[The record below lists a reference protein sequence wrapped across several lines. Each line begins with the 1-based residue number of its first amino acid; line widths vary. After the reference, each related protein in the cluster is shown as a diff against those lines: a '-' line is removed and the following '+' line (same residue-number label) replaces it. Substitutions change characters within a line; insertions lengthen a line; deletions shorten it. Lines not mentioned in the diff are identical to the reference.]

1 MACTD
6 TFPASPMRTRIEGD
20 DIVSRIF
27 ALVLLSLFLMSGHAE
42 AADKKN
48 MAGKPPHAS
57 AYDGLLPAGM
67 TPTPAPGFHPS
78 QLRGARVALVP
89 SANFNEWARIWAN
102 LYEEG
107 GFENYWGVKMFGHKR
122 ETFQGYENNSDPR
135 NLAERIVQTL
145 QPHVGEVFIATDL
158 VQARDA
164 GADYYLILDG
174 WLGSFTRWNM
184 WYQATGGVYLLDGAL
199 QQVFEATGTG
209 KAELKMGM
217 LDAYSSRK
225 MADIQGR
232 VSGEAM
238 EEMLDD
244 VTSTMQR
251 QLAKSY

>member
-1 MACTD
+1 M
-6 TFPASPMRTRIEGD
+6 
-20 DIVSRIF
+20 SRI
-27 ALVLLSLFLMSGHAE
+27 AILLLSCLFLFISPV
-42 AADKKN
+42 AAKEKRT
-48 MAGKPPHAS
+48 MTGKAPYAS
-57 AYDGLLPAGM
+57 AYENLLPEGM
-67 TPTPAPGFHPS
+67 QPAPVKDFHPS
-78 QLRGARVALVP
+78 QLRSARVALVP

-238 EEMLDD
+238 EEMLND
-244 VTSTMQR
+244 VTSAMQR
-251 QLAKSY
+251 QLAKNY